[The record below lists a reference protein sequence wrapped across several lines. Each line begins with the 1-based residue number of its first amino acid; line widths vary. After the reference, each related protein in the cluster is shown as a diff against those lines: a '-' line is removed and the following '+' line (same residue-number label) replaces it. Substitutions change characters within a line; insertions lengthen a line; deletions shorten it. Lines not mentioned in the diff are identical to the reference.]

1 MIQNLIF
8 FILGIIFIE
17 LIIPVIEALTI
28 VIVTALEVAK
38 GKLNMTISNYNI
50 QIQKMA
56 EELEPENTHA
66 IGFVVQN
73 NEPEEEEEDEWNFM
87 THVHY

>member
-38 GKLNMTISNYNI
+38 GKLNMTISNYNMR
-50 QIQKMA
+50 IQKMA
-56 EELEPENTHA
+56 EELEPENTHT

-73 NEPEEEEEDEWNFM
+73 NEPEEEEEDE
-87 THVHY
+87 

>member
-56 EELEPENTHA
+56 E
-66 IGFVVQN
+66 
-73 NEPEEEEEDEWNFM
+73 
-87 THVHY
+87 

>member
-38 GKLNMTISNYNI
+38 GRLNMTISNYNI
-50 QIQKMA
+50 RIQKMA
-56 EELEPENTHA
+56 EEFEPENTHA

-73 NEPEEEEEDEWNFM
+73 NEPEEEEEDE
-87 THVHY
+87 

>member
-38 GKLNMTISNYNI
+38 GKLNMIISNYNI
-50 QIQKMA
+50 RIQKMA
-56 EELEPENTHA
+56 EELEPENTHT

-73 NEPEEEEEDEWNFM
+73 NEPEEEEEDE
-87 THVHY
+87 

>member
-1 MIQNLIF
+1 MVQNLIF

-38 GKLNMTISNYNI
+38 GKLNMIISNYNI
-50 QIQKMA
+50 RIQKMA

-73 NEPEEEEEDEWNFM
+73 NEPEEEEEDE
-87 THVHY
+87 

>member
-38 GKLNMTISNYNI
+38 GKLNMIISNYNI
-50 QIQKMA
+50 RIQKMA

-73 NEPEEEEEDEWNFM
+73 NEEEEDE
-87 THVHY
+87 

>member
-28 VIVTALEVAK
+28 VIVTALEVVK
-38 GKLNMTISNYNI
+38 GKLNMIISNYNI
-50 QIQKMA
+50 RIQKMA

-66 IGFVVQN
+66 IGFIVQN
-73 NEPEEEEEDEWNFM
+73 NEPEEEEEDE
-87 THVHY
+87 

>member
-56 EELEPENTHA
+56 EELEPENSHA
-66 IGFVVQN
+66 IGFVAQN
-73 NEPEEEEEDEWNFM
+73 NEPEEEEEDE
-87 THVHY
+87 

>member
-17 LIIPVIEALTI
+17 LIIPIIEALTI
-28 VIVTALEVAK
+28 VIVTALEVVK

-73 NEPEEEEEDEWNFM
+73 NEPEEEEEDE
-87 THVHY
+87 

>member
-38 GKLNMTISNYNI
+38 GKLNMIISNYNI
-50 QIQKMA
+50 RIQKMA
-56 EELEPENTHA
+56 EGLEPENTHT

-73 NEPEEEEEDEWNFM
+73 NEPEEEEEDE
-87 THVHY
+87 

>member
-50 QIQKMA
+50 RIQKWQKN
-56 EELEPENTHA
+56 LSQKIHTPL
-66 IGFVVQN
+66 GL
-73 NEPEEEEEDEWNFM
+73 
-87 THVHY
+87 

>member
-38 GKLNMTISNYNI
+38 GKLNMIISNYNI
-50 QIQKMA
+50 RIQKMA

-73 NEPEEEEEDEWNFM
+73 NEPEEEEEDE
-87 THVHY
+87 

>member
-28 VIVTALEVAK
+28 VIVTALEAAK
-38 GKLNMTISNYNI
+38 GKLNMTISKYNI

-73 NEPEEEEEDEWNFM
+73 NEPEEEEEEE
-87 THVHY
+87 

>member
-38 GKLNMTISNYNI
+38 GKLNMIISNYNI

-56 EELEPENTHA
+56 EELEPENTNA

-73 NEPEEEEEDEWNFM
+73 NELEEEEEDE
-87 THVHY
+87 

>member
-38 GKLNMTISNYNI
+38 GK
-50 QIQKMA
+50 
-56 EELEPENTHA
+56 THA

-73 NEPEEEEEDEWNFM
+73 NEPEEEEEDE
-87 THVHY
+87 

>member
-28 VIVTALEVAK
+28 VIVMALEVVK

-73 NEPEEEEEDEWNFM
+73 NEPEEEEEDE
-87 THVHY
+87 

>member
-28 VIVTALEVAK
+28 VIVTALEVVK

-73 NEPEEEEEDEWNFM
+73 NEPEEEEEDE
-87 THVHY
+87 

>member
-38 GKLNMTISNYNI
+38 GRLNMTISNYNI
-50 QIQKMA
+50 RIQKMA
-56 EELEPENTHA
+56 EELEPENTHV

-73 NEPEEEEEDEWNFM
+73 NEPEEEEEDE
-87 THVHY
+87 

>member
-38 GKLNMTISNYNI
+38 GKLNMIISNYNI
-50 QIQKMA
+50 RIQKMA
-56 EELEPENTHA
+56 EELESENTHA

-73 NEPEEEEEDEWNFM
+73 NEPEEEEEDE
-87 THVHY
+87 

>member
-38 GKLNMTISNYNI
+38 GKLNMIISNYNI

-56 EELEPENTHA
+56 DELEPENTHA
-66 IGFVVQN
+66 IGFVVNN
-73 NEPEEEEEDEWNFM
+73 NELEEEEEDE
-87 THVHY
+87 

>member
-38 GKLNMTISNYNI
+38 GKLNMIISNYNI
-50 QIQKMA
+50 RIQKMA

-66 IGFVVQN
+66 IGFIVQN
-73 NEPEEEEEDEWNFM
+73 NEPEEEEEDE
-87 THVHY
+87 

>member
-38 GKLNMTISNYNI
+38 GKLNMIISNYNI
-50 QIQKMA
+50 RIQKMA
-56 EELEPENTHA
+56 EELEPENTHAA

-73 NEPEEEEEDEWNFM
+73 NEPEEEEEDE
-87 THVHY
+87 

>member
-28 VIVTALEVAK
+28 VIVTALEVVK
-38 GKLNMTISNYNI
+38 GKLNMIISNYNI

-56 EELEPENTHA
+56 DELEPENTHA

-73 NEPEEEEEDEWNFM
+73 NELEEEEEDE
-87 THVHY
+87 

>member
-50 QIQKMA
+50 RIQKMA

-73 NEPEEEEEDEWNFM
+73 NEPEEEEEDE
-87 THVHY
+87 

>member
-28 VIVTALEVAK
+28 VIVTALEVVK
-38 GKLNMTISNYNI
+38 GKLNMIISNYNI
-50 QIQKMA
+50 RIQKMA

-73 NEPEEEEEDEWNFM
+73 NEPEEEEEDE
-87 THVHY
+87 

>member
-17 LIIPVIEALTI
+17 LIIPVIEDLTI

>member
-1 MIQNLIF
+1 MIQNLMF

-28 VIVTALEVAK
+28 VIVTALEVVK

-73 NEPEEEEEDEWNFM
+73 NEPEEEEEDE
-87 THVHY
+87 

>member
-28 VIVTALEVAK
+28 VIVTALKVAK
-38 GKLNMTISNYNI
+38 GKLNMTISKYNI
-50 QIQKMA
+50 QTQKMA

-73 NEPEEEEEDEWNFM
+73 NEPEEEEEDE
-87 THVHY
+87 

>member
-1 MIQNLIF
+1 MIQNLTF

-17 LIIPVIEALTI
+17 LIIPVMKALTI
-28 VIVTALEVAK
+28 VIIVTALEVAK
-38 GKLNMTISNYNI
+38 GKLNMIISKYNI

-56 EELEPENTHA
+56 EELEPENTHT

-73 NEPEEEEEDEWNFM
+73 NEPEEEEEDE
-87 THVHY
+87 

>member
-38 GKLNMTISNYNI
+38 GKLNMIISNYNI
-50 QIQKMA
+50 RIQKIA

-73 NEPEEEEEDEWNFM
+73 NEPEEEEEDE
-87 THVHY
+87 

>member
-1 MIQNLIF
+1 
-8 FILGIIFIE
+8 
-17 LIIPVIEALTI
+17 
-28 VIVTALEVAK
+28 
-38 GKLNMTISNYNI
+38 MTISKYNI

-73 NEPEEEEEDEWNFM
+73 NEPEEEEEDE
-87 THVHY
+87 

>member
-38 GKLNMTISNYNI
+38 GKLNMIISNYNI
-50 QIQKMA
+50 RIQKMT
-56 EELEPENTHA
+56 EELEPENTHT

-73 NEPEEEEEDEWNFM
+73 NEPEEEEEDE
-87 THVHY
+87 

>member
-38 GKLNMTISNYNI
+38 GKLNMIISNYNI
-50 QIQKMA
+50 RIQKMA

-73 NEPEEEEEDEWNFM
+73 NEPDEEEEDE
-87 THVHY
+87 

>member
-28 VIVTALEVAK
+28 VIVTALEVVK

-50 QIQKMA
+50 RIQKMA

-73 NEPEEEEEDEWNFM
+73 NEPEEEEEDE
-87 THVHY
+87 

>member
-38 GKLNMTISNYNI
+38 GKLNMIISNYNI

-56 EELEPENTHA
+56 EELEPENTNA

-73 NEPEEEEEDEWNFM
+73 NEPEEEEEDE
-87 THVHY
+87 

>member
-38 GKLNMTISNYNI
+38 GRLNMTISNYNI
-50 QIQKMA
+50 RIQKMA

-73 NEPEEEEEDEWNFM
+73 NEPEEEEEDE
-87 THVHY
+87 

>member
-38 GKLNMTISNYNI
+38 GKLNMIISNYNI
-50 QIQKMA
+50 RIQKMA

-73 NEPEEEEEDEWNFM
+73 NEPEEEEENE
-87 THVHY
+87 